1 MANAR
6 DALCVALDGSDREWI
21 LAMGRRL
28 ADVTGWLKL
37 GLEGFT
43 AHGPDLA
50 RELVATGCRLFLDL
64 KLHDIP
70 ATVRRAAAN
79 CAATGAELI
88 TVHAAGG
95 REMLAAAVEGARA
108 HGRARVAAVT
118 VLTSLGRSE
127 LEELGFAT
135 GPGEV
140 VASWTALARGSG
152 VDGVVCSAREAA
164 AVRSACGPDFLLVT
178 PGVRPHSAAP
188 DDQRRVVTPGEA
200 VHSGADLLVV
210 GRPITGAASPVDA
223 ARAILE
229 EMEAALDCPRSGSL
243 GRWS

>member
-1 MANAR
+1 MIENVHE
-6 DALCVALDGSDREWI
+6 ALCVALDGSDRDWI
-21 LAMGRRL
+21 VATGRRL
-28 ADVTGWLKL
+28 AGVAGWLKL

-50 RELVATGCRLFLDL
+50 RDLVATGCRLFLDL

-108 HGRARVAAVT
+108 HGRARVVAVT
-118 VLTSLGRSE
+118 LLTSLGRAE
-127 LEELGFAT
+127 LVELGV
-135 GPGEV
+135 GGEPAGV
-140 VASWTALARGSG
+140 VSGWAALARSSG
-152 VDGVVCSAREAA
+152 AAGVVCSAREAA
-164 AVRSACGPDFLLVT
+164 AVRSVCGPDLLLVT
-178 PGVRPHSAAP
+178 PGIRPCSSAT
-188 DDQRRVVTPGEA
+188 DDQRRVATPGEA
-200 VHSGADLLVV
+200 VRSGSDLLVV
-210 GRPITGAASPVDA
+210 GRPITGAPSPVEA

-229 EMEAALDCPRSGSL
+229 EMAAAMVRTPQQRP
-243 GRWS
+243 